1 MEIVG
6 RPSSISYGAMAIA
19 ILGWGL
25 STTFIEFGLEF
36 VSPFPFLFYRFG
48 LATLVLTPFVLYF
61 RRSEFIELIKNKWTW
76 AIGLAEATGLTLQY
90 LGQERDVPAGLAALL
105 SLSFIIMVPFLSP
118 IILNEKLEKN
128 HLIAMSI
135 AFIGV
140 IFISSEGNVN
150 NIMGSSFAGIMLL
163 LGAALGY
170 AFYIISTSRLTTIE
184 KPDVDTFTLFYSVLL
199 IISLASLVTTLTF
212 SEISSVPSE
221 GIQWIVLLTIF
232 STLIAFLAYFR
243 GAQEISANVMSV
255 LLPLQMLVPFTIDFF
270 VLGRTYSL
278 WVITGSFLVVLAMVI
293 VVIQPYL
300 GTPEK
305 DPQIRIKVIES

>member
-1 MEIVG
+1 MS

-36 VSPFPFLFYRFG
+36 VAPFPFLFYRFG
-48 LATLVLTPFVLYF
+48 LATLVLTPFVFYF
-61 RRSEFIELIKNKWTW
+61 RRSEFIDLIKNKWTW

-90 LGQERDVPAGLAALL
+90 LGQETVPAGLAALL
-105 SLSFIIMVPFLSP
+105 SLSFIIIVPFLSP
-118 IILNEKLEKN
+118 IILNEKLEKI
-128 HLIAMSI
+128 HLIAMSV

-140 IFISSEGNVN
+140 IFISSEGNVD
-150 NIMGSSFAGIMLL
+150 NIAGSSFAGIMLL

-199 IISLASLVTTLTF
+199 IISLSSLFTSLTF
-212 SEISSVPSE
+212 SELSTFPSE

-243 GAQEISANVMSV
+243 GMQEISANVASV

-270 VLGRTYSL
+270 ILGRTYSL
-278 WVITGSFLVVLAMVI
+278 WVITGSFLVVIAMVI
-293 VVIQPYL
+293 VVIHPYL
-300 GTPEK
+300 GSSEK
-305 DPQIRIKVIES
+305 DLQVQINPSES

>member
-1 MEIVG
+1 MT
-6 RPSSISYGAMAIA
+6 IA

-36 VSPFPFLFYRFG
+36 VAPFPFLFYRFG

-61 RRSEFIELIKNKWTW
+61 RRSEFIELIRNKWTW

-128 HLIAMSI
+128 HLIAMTV

-150 NIMGSSFAGIMLL
+150 NIMGSSFVGIMLL
-163 LGAALGY
+163 LGAAVGY

-199 IISLASLVTTLTF
+199 IISLASFVTSLTF
-212 SEISSVPSE
+212 SELSSVPSE

-278 WVITGSFLVVLAMVI
+278 WIITGSFLVVLAMVI

-300 GTPEK
+300 GTSEK
-305 DPQIRIKVIES
+305 DSQVKIKASES

>member
-1 MEIVG
+1 MTV
-6 RPSSISYGAMAIA
+6 
-19 ILGWGL
+19 
-25 STTFIEFGLEF
+25 
-36 VSPFPFLFYRFG
+36 
-48 LATLVLTPFVLYF
+48 
-61 RRSEFIELIKNKWTW
+61 
-76 AIGLAEATGLTLQY
+76 
-90 LGQERDVPAGLAALL
+90 
-105 SLSFIIMVPFLSP
+105 
-118 IILNEKLEKN
+118 
-128 HLIAMSI
+128 

-150 NIMGSSFAGIMLL
+150 NIVGSSFAGIILL
-163 LGAALGY
+163 LGAAVGY

-199 IISLASLVTTLTF
+199 IISISSLFTSLTF
-212 SEISSVPSE
+212 SEISTVPSE
-221 GIQWIVLLTIF
+221 GLQWIVLLTIF

-270 VLGRTYSL
+270 ILGRTYSL

-300 GTPEK
+300 GAPEK
-305 DPQIRIKVIES
+305 DPQVQFKASES

>member
-1 MEIVG
+1 MG
-6 RPSSISYGAMAIA
+6 KPSSISYGAMTIA

-25 STTFIEFGLEF
+25 STTFIEQGLKF
-36 VSPFPFLFYRFG
+36 VDPFPFLFYRFG
-48 LATLVLTPFVLYF
+48 LATLVLTPLILIY
-61 RRSEFIELIKNKWTW
+61 RRKEFIELIKNKWTW

-90 LGQERDVPAGLAALL
+90 LGQETKIPAGLAALL

-128 HLIAMSI
+128 HLIAMSV

-150 NIMGSSFAGIMLL
+150 NILGSSFAGIMLL

-199 IISLASLVTTLTF
+199 IISLASLVTSLTF
-212 SEISSVPSE
+212 SEMSSVPSE
-221 GIQWIVLLTIF
+221 EIQWIVLLTIF

-255 LLPLQMLVPFTIDFF
+255 LLPLQMLVPFTIVFF

-278 WVITGSFLVVLAMVI
+278 WIITGSFLVVLAMVI

-300 GTPEK
+300 GRPEN
-305 DPQIRIKVIES
+305 DPQIQIIASES

>member
-1 MEIVG
+1 MG
-6 RPSSISYGAMAIA
+6 NRPSSLSYGAMAIA

-36 VSPFPFLFYRFG
+36 VAPFPFLFYRFG
-48 LATLVLTPFVLYF
+48 LATLVLTPFVFYF
-61 RRSEFIELIKNKWTW
+61 RRSEFFELIKNKWTW
-76 AIGLAEATGLTLQY
+76 AIGLAEASGLTLQY
-90 LGQERDVPAGLAALL
+90 LGQETVPAGLAALL
-105 SLSFIIMVPFLSP
+105 SLSFIIIVPFLSP

-128 HLIAMSI
+128 HLIAMSV

-140 IFISSEGNVN
+140 IFISTEGNVN
-150 NIMGSSFAGIMLL
+150 NIMGSSFIGIILL
-163 LGAALGY
+163 LGAAVGY

-199 IISLASLVTTLTF
+199 IITLASLVTSLTF
-212 SEISSVPSE
+212 SELSSVPSE

-278 WVITGSFLVVLAMVI
+278 WVITGSVLVVLAMVI

-305 DPQIRIKVIES
+305 DSKVLIKVVES